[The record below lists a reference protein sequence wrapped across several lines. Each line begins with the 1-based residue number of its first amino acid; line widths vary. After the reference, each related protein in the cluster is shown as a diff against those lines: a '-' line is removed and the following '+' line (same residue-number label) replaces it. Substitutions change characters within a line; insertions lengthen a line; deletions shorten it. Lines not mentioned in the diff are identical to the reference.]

1 MKTNKE
7 RIMRKHID
15 KNWNVVG
22 IYDITNSER
31 EIFFRNEVLANQPL
45 TFQEQR
51 DLDDLKDSFEDG
63 FNEIIEYD
71 GVLYEVLKER
81 DFEIRRKIEEYFNLQ
96 GNSERGLLTLNEVQE
111 QFGVK
116 PDTIRSYI
124 TRGEVIPQDK
134 IVKIGRQWFIDS
146 VFASEKW
153 GQKRG

>member
-1 MKTNKE
+1 
-7 RIMRKHID
+7 MRKHID

-45 TFQEQR
+45 TFEEQS
-51 DLDDLKDSFEDG
+51 DLENLKDDFEDG
-63 FNEIIEYD
+63 FNDVVEYD
-71 GVLYEVLKER
+71 GVLYEILKEK
-81 DFEIRRKIEEYFNLQ
+81 DFEIRRKIEEYFDVRVEY
-96 GNSERGLLTLNEVQE
+96 ERNLLTLNEVQE
-111 QFGVK
+111 RYGIK

-134 IVKIGRQWFIDS
+134 LIKIGRQWFIDS

>member
-31 EIFFRNEVLANQPL
+31 EIFFRNEVLTNQPL
-45 TFQEQR
+45 TFEEQR
-51 DLDDLKDSFEDG
+51 DLEELKDSFEDG
-63 FNEIIEYD
+63 FNDVVEYD
-71 GVLYEVLKER
+71 GALYEILKEK
-81 DFEIRRKIEEYFNLQ
+81 DFEIRRKIEEYFDVRVEY
-96 GNSERGLLTLNEVQE
+96 ERNLLTLNEVQE
-111 QFGVK
+111 RYGIK

-146 VFASEKW
+146 VFAAEKW
-153 GQKRG
+153 GKK

>member
-45 TFQEQR
+45 TFEEQS
-51 DLDDLKDSFEDG
+51 DLENLKDDFEDG
-63 FNEIIEYD
+63 FNDVVEYD
-71 GVLYEVLKER
+71 GVLYEILKEK
-81 DFEIRRKIEEYFNLQ
+81 DFEIRRKIEEYFDVRVEY
-96 GNSERGLLTLNEVQE
+96 ERNLLTLNEVQE
-111 QFGVK
+111 RYGIK

-134 IVKIGRQWFIDS
+134 LIKIGRQWFIDS